1 MSIDFPSEYKRF
13 SEINFCGNVLRGI
26 DKLIEFH
33 GIVPLLI
40 GKGIKYPL
48 VWLKSPTDISRDTWS
63 YVVEKNKLRHPKFI
77 IQKQGTTVTIY
88 AGDTLVLDAYAQTED
103 RLIIS
108 KINFEP
114 IGLRLIGDNNSL
126 KVGSNTLQR
135 TNVISGNG
143 GSFISIGKK

>member
-1 MSIDFPSEYKRF
+1 MITSFPNDYQRF
-13 SEINFCGNVLRGI
+13 KEINFCGNVLRGI

-40 GKGIKYPL
+40 GKGATYPL
-48 VWLKSPTDISRDTWS
+48 VWLKSPTDITRDTWS
-63 YVVEKNKLRHPKFI
+63 YVVEKNILRHPKFI